1 MRKTLRPV
9 LVAVLTFLSAIA
21 LGAAAA
27 MTAAI
32 TLAAT
37 ALIVPG
43 TGTHNID
50 TVMGY
55 KENARDRYIAPA
67 DPSCTAGNGCVLV
80 GIPYP
85 ASFWPIPLPGWCPG
99 LSCDTWNVS
108 VGTGV
113 ANLNSE
119 LINQLNNPT
128 PDNQHIV
135 LFGYSQGGAVVS
147 TEMYNLAGLDQA
159 TKDRISVVTIGN
171 ILGPQGLWTRLSFL
185 PTIPILNITFGP
197 TLPTN
202 IGIKSTNYNFEY
214 DPVGDAPLYLL
225 NPLALL
231 NALAA
236 FEYVH
241 GNYLVPNSN
250 DPTGSLPYG
259 YTDATLAAAIS
270 DPANIRTY
278 QDGTFILIPD
288 KGYLPI
294 MQPFIDFGNATG
306 TLPVIK
312 PFVDLLSPAFKV
324 IIDLAYDRNAN
335 PGIPQTFKLI
345 PIVNPVTLTVNLVV
359 AVGQGIQ
366 AFINDVGDPPS
377 GPVIP
382 FAPTGP
388 STVSPLAAPNSDPPV
403 NNSAVNTPL
412 TDAKSNPSFTAN
424 TVQTTPATGPLPNP
438 FNIVD
443 LPKPN
448 GSSSTPTTGSNGW
461 KPGAVIQGFTTAV
474 KDVIGDLTKPF
485 APKSGGGTSNS
496 QSSSGSQAAA

>member
-1 MRKTLRPV
+1 MGKTLRAM
-9 LVAVLTFLSAIA
+9 LVAVLTFLSAVV
-21 LGAAAA
+21 LGVASA

-43 TGTHNID
+43 TGTHNIT

-55 KENARDRYIAPA
+55 KENARDRFIAPA
-67 DPSCTAGNGCVLV
+67 NPSCTSSNGCVLV

-128 PDNQHIV
+128 PDNQQIV
-135 LFGYSQGGAVVS
+135 IVGYSQGGAVVS
-147 TEMYNLAGLDQA
+147 TELSNLAGLDQT

-171 ILGPQGLWTRLSFL
+171 MLGPQGLWTRLSFL
-185 PTIPILNITFGP
+185 PTIPILTTTFGP

-202 IGIKSTNYNFEY
+202 IGIKSTNYDFEY

-259 YTDATLAAAIS
+259 YTNATLAAAIS
-270 DPANIRTY
+270 DPANISTY

-288 KGYLPI
+288 QGYLPI
-294 MQPFIDFGNATG
+294 MQPFIDIGNATG
-306 TLPVIK
+306 TLGLVK
-312 PFVDLLSPAFKV
+312 PFVDLLSPATKV
-324 IIDLAYDRNAN
+324 LIDLRYDRTAN

-345 PIVNPVTLTVNLVV
+345 PIVNPVTLTVDLVV
-359 AVGQGIQ
+359 AVGHGIQ
-366 AFINDVGDPPS
+366 AFVNDVGGTTLAPVSPS
-377 GPVIP
+377 T
-382 FAPTGP
+382 TGP
-388 STVSPLAAPNSDPPV
+388 STVSTLAAPNSDPPV
-403 NNSAVNTPL
+403 NNSVV
-412 TDAKSNPSFTAN
+412 D
-424 TVQTTPATGPLPNP
+424 PNP
-438 FNIVD
+438 N
-443 LPKPN
+443 PKPN
-448 GSSSTPTTGSNGW
+448 PSANA
-461 KPGAVIQGFTTAV
+461 GAQS
-474 KDVIGDLTKPF
+474 LTIN
-485 APKSGGGTSNS
+485 NS
-496 QSSSGSQAAA
+496 QMTPGNGQLTNPFTIPGLPEPNGVNSKTA

>member
-1 MRKTLRPV
+1 M
-9 LVAVLTFLSAIA
+9 LVAVLTFLSAVA
-21 LGAAAA
+21 LGVASA

-43 TGTHNID
+43 TGTHNIT

-55 KENARDRYIAPA
+55 KENARDRFIAPA
-67 DPSCTAGNGCVLV
+67 NPSCTSSNGCVLV

-85 ASFWPIPLPGWCPG
+85 ASFFPIPLPGWCPG

-119 LINQLNNPT
+119 LFNQLNNPT
-128 PDNQHIV
+128 PDNQQIV

-147 TEMYNLAGLDQA
+147 TEVNNLAGLPQA
-159 TKDRISVVTIGN
+159 TKDRITVVTIGN
-171 ILGPQGLWTRLSFL
+171 INNPQGLWTRLSFL

-202 IGIKSTNYNFEY
+202 IGIKSTNYSFEY

-225 NPLALL
+225 DPLTLL

-236 FEYVH
+236 FQYVH

-250 DPTGSLPYG
+250 DPTGTLPYG

-270 DPANIRTY
+270 NPANIRTY
-278 QDGTFILIPD
+278 QDATFVLIPWQ
-288 KGYLPI
+288 GTLPI
-294 MQPFIDFGNATG
+294 YQPFIDIASATG
-306 TLPVIK
+306 TTPLVK
-312 PFVDLLSPAFKV
+312 PIVDLLTPATKV
-324 IIDLAYDRNAN
+324 LIDLGYNRTAN
-335 PGIPQTFKLI
+335 PGIPQTFQLF
-345 PIVNPVTLTVNLVV
+345 PIVNPVTLAVNLGV

-366 AFINDVGDPPS
+366 AAQNDVGGTSDPPTL
-377 GPVIP
+377 PP
-382 FAPTGP
+382 APTGP
-388 STVSPLAAPNSDPPV
+388 TTLSAFAAPNSGPVANNSVVDPNPNPITNAGTRSLMV
-403 NNSAVNTPL
+403 NNS
-412 TDAKSNPSFTAN
+412 
-424 TVQTTPATGPLPNP
+424 QMTPANGHLTSP
-438 FNIVD
+438 FNILN

-448 GSSSTPTTGSNGW
+448 GSSSTPAAGSNGPGAVNDGINGLTKPSTP
-461 KPGAVIQGFTTAV
+461 KPGAGTTNPQS
-474 KDVIGDLTKPF
+474 T
-485 APKSGGGTSNS
+485 GGLG
-496 QSSSGSQAAA
+496 AAA

>member
-1 MRKTLRPV
+1 M
-9 LVAVLTFLSAIA
+9 LVAVLTFLGAVA
-21 LGAAAA
+21 LGAASA

-43 TGTHNID
+43 TGTHNIT

-55 KENARDRYIAPA
+55 LENARDRFIAPA
-67 DPSCTAGNGCVLV
+67 NPSCTSSNGCVLV

-85 ASFWPIPLPGWCPG
+85 ASFFPIPLPGWCPG

-119 LINQLNNPT
+119 LFNQLNNPT
-128 PDNQHIV
+128 PGNQQIV

-147 TEMYNLAGLDQA
+147 TEVNNLAGLDQA
-159 TKDRISVVTIGN
+159 TKDRITVVTIGN
-171 ILGPQGLWTRLSFL
+171 IDNPQGLWTRLSFL

-202 IGIKSTNYNFEY
+202 IGIKSTNYDFEY

-225 NPLALL
+225 DPLSLL

-236 FEYVH
+236 FQYVH

-270 DPANIRTY
+270 NPANIRTY
-278 QDGTFILIPD
+278 QDATFVLIPWQ
-288 KGYLPI
+288 GTLPI
-294 MQPFIDFGNATG
+294 YQPFIDIASATG
-306 TLPVIK
+306 TTPLVK
-312 PFVDLLSPAFKV
+312 PIVDLLTPATKV
-324 IIDLAYDRNAN
+324 LIDLGYNRTAN
-335 PGIPQTFKLI
+335 PGIPQTFQLF
-345 PIVNPVTLTVNLVV
+345 PIVNPATLAVNLVA

-366 AFINDVGDPPS
+366 NAQSDIGGTTPAPVSPPTT
-377 GPVIP
+377 
-382 FAPTGP
+382 TGP
-388 STVSPLAAPNSDPPV
+388 STVSTLAAPNSDPPADNSV
-403 NNSAVNTPL
+403 VNPNPNPVTNVGTQSLMANNS
-412 TDAKSNPSFTAN
+412 
-424 TVQTTPATGPLPNP
+424 QMTPANGQLTNP
-438 FNIVD
+438 FTIPG

-448 GSSSTPTTGSNGW
+448 GSSSTPPAGSNGPGAGIQGVTTAVSDVINGLTKPLTP
-461 KPGAVIQGFTTAV
+461 KPGA
-474 KDVIGDLTKPF
+474 
-485 APKSGGGTSNS
+485 GTSNP
-496 QSSSGSQAAA
+496 QSTGGLGAAAA